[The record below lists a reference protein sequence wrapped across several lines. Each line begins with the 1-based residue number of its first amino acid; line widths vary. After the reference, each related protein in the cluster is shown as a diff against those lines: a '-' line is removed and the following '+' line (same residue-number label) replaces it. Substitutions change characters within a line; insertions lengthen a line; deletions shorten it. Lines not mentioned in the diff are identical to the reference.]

1 MKTPITNHQSP
12 ITNHDFRIIHFE
24 SIGSTHKYLLNAVKN
39 GEISTSALV
48 YADEQTNGV
57 GSRGN
62 SWIGEKGNL
71 FLSFCVDLKHLPKDL
86 PLQSISIYFAYILKD
101 ILANK
106 GSKIWLKWPNDF
118 YIDDK
123 KVGGVIT
130 LKSGD
135 KIICSIGLNITV
147 APKKFGKLDVSID
160 KDKLIKEFIKK
171 IKKNFSWKQV
181 FSKYKIEFQKAK
193 KFYFH
198 LDNELVSLSDATLN
212 QDGSITVNN
221 NIVFSSR

>member
-1 MKTPITNHQSP
+1 MKNEK
-12 ITNHDFRIIHFE
+12 FRIIHFK
-24 SIGSTHKYLLNAVKN
+24 SIDSTHKYLLNGVKN
-39 GEISTSALV
+39 GKIATSTLV

-86 PLQSISIYFAYILKD
+86 PLQSISIYFAYILKE
-101 ILANK
+101 ILASK

-118 YIDDK
+118 YIEDK
-123 KVGGVIT
+123 KIGGVIT

-135 KIICSIGLNITV
+135 KIICSIGLNIAT
-147 APKKFGKLDVSID
+147 APRKYGKLDISVEID
-160 KDKLIKEFIKK
+160 ELIKEFIKK
-171 IKKNFSWKQV
+171 IKKNFSWKKV

-198 LDNELVSLSDATLN
+198 FDGRLLSLERSELND
-212 QDGSITVNN
+212 DGSITIDGDKIFNC
-221 NIVFSSR
+221 R

>member
-1 MKTPITNHQSP
+1 MKNEK
-12 ITNHDFRIIHFE
+12 FRIIHFE

>member
-1 MKTPITNHQSP
+1 MKKNEK
-12 ITNHDFRIIHFE
+12 FEIIHFD
-24 SIGSTHKYLLNAVKN
+24 SIGSTHKYLLKAVKN
-39 GEISTSALV
+39 GEILPLVLV
-48 YADEQTNGV
+48 YADEQTDGI

-71 FLSFCVDLKHLPKDL
+71 FLSFCVNLKHLPKDL
-86 PLQSISIYFAYILKD
+86 PLQSISIYYACILKD
-101 ILANK
+101 ILASK

-123 KVGGVIT
+123 KIGGVIT
-130 LKSGD
+130 FKSD
-135 KIICSIGLNITV
+135 DNIICSIGLNIV
-147 APKKFGKLDVSID
+147 ISPKNFGKLDISID
-160 KDKLIKEFIKK
+160 KIKLIEEFIKK

-198 LDNELVSLSDATLN
+198 FEDDIVSLNDAILN
-212 QDGSITVNN
+212 QDGSITINN
-221 NIVFSSR
+221 KKVYSNR